1 MGFNQ
6 SYQPVFRSAPSIVAM
21 SQALGA
27 VVLAVTVSVFFYYTA
42 WVLLLPM
49 WAPQD
54 APWLHAIFPPRS
66 WAIKL
71 PGIFLLTLTAT
82 LVSFIGLVM
91 AGVASERKSR

>member
-1 MGFNQ
+1 
-6 SYQPVFRSAPSIVAM
+6 M
-21 SQALGA
+21 SQTLGA
-27 VVLAVTVSVFFYYTA
+27 VVLAVAVSFFFYYTA

-82 LVSFIGLVM
+82 LMSFIGLVM
-91 AGVASERKSR
+91 AGVVSERKSR